1 MVTNSVVVNN
11 SASPSSRNR
20 LAPDRVIEVSIATV
34 TGIVLAVTLAMFI
47 VTPLHANLSAWAD
60 STLRPYS
67 VPGAV
72 YVIYAAA
79 IIAVL
84 LLGIM
89 RHNVLRYFLY
99 LSWVLYLPPI
109 LSFSRFDL
117 LSPVIDG
124 GLISPGAGLPPVLV
138 LAAGLLL
145 VSVTLA
151 QGAVE
156 EHRSLRK
163 SYLERGA
170 GREEVDA
177 AIRGNLKYVAIALVA
192 SALLTALVS
201 VATTGLAYFGGSLA
215 PSGTYWYLLLA
226 VAGGAVIAFVLMVLL
241 RQSRH

>member
-1 MVTNSVVVNN
+1 MVTNSVVETN
-11 SASPSSRNR
+11 SALSSSRNG
-20 LAPDRVIEVSIATV
+20 LAPDRVVEVSIAVV
-34 TGIVLAVTLAMFI
+34 TSIVLALTLAMFI
-47 VTPLHANLSAWAD
+47 ATPLHANLSAWAD
-60 STLRPYS
+60 STLRPYG

-99 LSWVLYLPPI
+99 LSWALYLPPI

-124 GLISPGAGLPPVLV
+124 GLVSPGAGLPPVLV

-163 SYLERGA
+163 SYLRTRRRPGRSRRCDPGQPEVCGHGTCGLRPVDGPGLGRDDGSGIFRREPGTVRHLLVPPARRSRGRGHRIHSPFPAAA
-170 GREEVDA
+170 G
-177 AIRGNLKYVAIALVA
+177 A
-192 SALLTALVS
+192 S
-201 VATTGLAYFGGSLA
+201 
-215 PSGTYWYLLLA
+215 
-226 VAGGAVIAFVLMVLL
+226 
-241 RQSRH
+241 